1 MPFVNIKIARNGV
14 TQEQKARLIRGVT
27 DLIQEVEVLGKS
39 PSSVMVMIEELDP
52 EDVGLGGETVA
63 EKRRRKP

>member
-27 DLIQEVEVLGKS
+27 DLIQEVLGKS